1 MKKKQ
6 IIILSLILGILA
18 LGVLLKSRVR
28 SGGDNAGAVQ
38 AGGVA
43 LAKFD
48 PMKLEKI
55 LISRGSQAPSVDL
68 AKENGVWKVKNLWN
82 AKADPAK
89 VEKLIQKFYSI
100 RGELRSSG
108 KKFFADYG
116 IRDEEA
122 FSIKFF
128 STGNASPQDFRIGI
142 NQAGE
147 NAFFVREATREDVY
161 LAEVNVAELLGIY
174 SASDEATSES
184 LFWVDLSLFNL
195 DPERVTKITL
205 YLLKGEGKTMVAGLE
220 REVDPKDP
228 LKSSWKFMRKGMR
241 SSPDPDKVL
250 KFIALMN
257 SIRAQQVVDP
267 SGKGYGLEQP
277 VWQLA
282 ITEEGQKTIL
292 NAGPKDE
299 QRKIF
304 YAKHL
309 KDPTIFNVQASF
321 FDDLNIDDTHFLKD
335 IPSAIKPK
343 TDSSQTI
350 SAGLLEEQ
358 GQMT

>member
-1 MKKKQ
+1 MKQKQ
-6 IIILSLILGILA
+6 IIILSVILGILV
-18 LGVLLKSRVR
+18 LGILLKSWVR
-28 SGGDNAGAVQ
+28 SRGDHAGTVQ
-38 AGGVA
+38 SGGVA

-82 AKADPAK
+82 AKADPVK
-89 VEKLIQKFYSI
+89 VENLIQKLHSA

-108 KKFFADYG
+108 KKFFPDYG
-116 IRDEEA
+116 IQDEEA

-128 STGNASPQDFRIGI
+128 STGHASPQDFRIGI

-147 NAFFVREATREDVY
+147 SAFFIREATREDVY
-161 LAEVNVAELLGIY
+161 LVEVNVAELLGIY
-174 SASDEATSES
+174 SASDEATSEG
-184 LFWVDLSLFNL
+184 LFWADLALFNV
-195 DPERVTKITL
+195 DPERITKISL
-205 YLLKGEGKTMVAGLE
+205 YLLKGEEKTMVAGLE

-228 LKSSWKFMRKGMR
+228 LKSSWKFLRKGMH

-250 KFIALMN
+250 KFIAAMN

-267 SGKGYGLEQP
+267 GGKGYGLEQP

-282 ITEEGQKTIL
+282 ITEDGQKTIL

-299 QRKIF
+299 K
-304 YAKHL
+304 K
-309 KDPTIFNVQASF
+309 K
-321 FDDLNIDDTHFLKD
+321 
-335 IPSAIKPK
+335 
-343 TDSSQTI
+343 
-350 SAGLLEEQ
+350 
-358 GQMT
+358 